1 MTVYLSY
8 PTPPPISVLFWF
20 RVLKLDFMY
29 FYSAFRILLESDEDR
44 LLVVFN
50 RGLILMTEVNA
61 LLCFT
66 VDLFQ
71 FNVLTKT
78 FFVYI

>member
-1 MTVYLSY
+1 
-8 PTPPPISVLFWF
+8 
-20 RVLKLDFMY
+20 MY

>member
-1 MTVYLSY
+1 MTVYLGS
-8 PTPPPISVLFWF
+8 PPPPRKCSVLIQSSQTG
-20 RVLKLDFMY
+20 LMY
-29 FYSAFRILLESDEDR
+29 FSSAFRILLESDEDR

-61 LLCFT
+61 LLCLT
-66 VDLFQ
+66 IDLLQ
-71 FNVLTKT
+71 FSVLTRT